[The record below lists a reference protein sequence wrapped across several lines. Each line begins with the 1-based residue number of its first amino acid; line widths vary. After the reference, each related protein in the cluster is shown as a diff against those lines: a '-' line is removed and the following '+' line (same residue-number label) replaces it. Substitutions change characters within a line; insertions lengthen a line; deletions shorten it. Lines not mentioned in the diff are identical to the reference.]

1 MHLQRDAG
9 ASPLECGIAGMTRLA
24 ISSGTVVAQLREL
37 AMELCLRPEADEPP
51 AAPPEP
57 GCVAAAAAAAA
68 RSASAPASADSSD
81 GGAPGGSDG
90 GAPGGSDGSGAAG
103 GARRGDSDECNSGQV
118 RVRTHQAP
126 AVRELHAALQI
137 FTI

>member
-1 MHLQRDAG
+1 
-9 ASPLECGIAGMTRLA
+9 MTRLA

-90 GAPGGSDGSGAAG
+90 SGAAG

>member
-37 AMELCLRPEADEPP
+37 AMELCLRPEADEPN

-68 RSASAPASADSSD
+68 RSASAPASADS
-81 GGAPGGSDG
+81 SDG

>member
-1 MHLQRDAG
+1 
-9 ASPLECGIAGMTRLA
+9 MTRLA

-37 AMELCLRPEADEPP
+37 AMELCLRPEADEPN

-90 GAPGGSDGSGAAG
+90 SGAAG

-118 RVRTHQAP
+118 RVRTRQAP
-126 AVRELHAALQI
+126 AVRELHAAL
-137 FTI
+137 